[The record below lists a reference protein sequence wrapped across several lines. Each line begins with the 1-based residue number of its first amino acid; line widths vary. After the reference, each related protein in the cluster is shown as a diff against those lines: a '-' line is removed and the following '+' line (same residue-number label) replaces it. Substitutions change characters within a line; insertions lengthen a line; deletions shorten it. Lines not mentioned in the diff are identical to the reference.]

1 MQRTLEPWER
11 FGAGLLQVQALL
23 RRLGGVVPRDFAGL
37 VIEDAEV
44 DRLLTTLPGL
54 DLPEEDET
62 AEAEERVAPRLEELR
77 LEFHDSL
84 EGAATPFVTIARNA
98 RLTLDEAEVLAF
110 LAATESEPAR
120 QRLLAYAQDHA
131 SATRPWLGTLD
142 TVFPAPHLGVRAL
155 APGARL
161 VSTGLISVDA
171 DGAWAGRPV
180 ALHDRVSWAL
190 RSADTTDPA
199 LPPRAHIECPTEAT
213 GEGAMFTIVSGGD
226 RASRLRVAYRST
238 AARRFLVTAPPEAKE
253 AWQAIVREATVT
265 GLGVVLDVDGAL
277 PPDAASWIERT
288 PHLAWAL
295 ISEHEIALEAMPQR
309 PWSEYHVDD
318 SRADADDWR
327 AALDR
332 EPSAGHR
339 LDREQLRLVS
349 RAVEGL
355 DGDLDAGIRRLAS
368 GHLDSLAVR
377 IKPQR
382 NWDDLVLPPHQAQ
395 QLDELVAR
403 FKHRGRVYDD
413 WGFRPQPSAG
423 IVALFSGQSGTG
435 KTLAAEVIAFALG
448 LDLYKVDLSTVVSK
462 YIGETEKN
470 LESIFTAAAAANLVL
485 FFDEADAI
493 FGKRS
498 EVSDAHDRYANIEV
512 AYLLQR
518 LERYDGLVVLATNLQ
533 GNIDQAFLRRI
544 HVAVDFPVPDEA
556 ERKRIW
562 VHAFPKEAPRETVD
576 FDFLAKQFKVTGGVI
591 RNAALA
597 AGFFAA
603 EAQTSVTMDL
613 VLRGV
618 AREFEKMGRLRSE
631 FAAYLGPSAGGSA
644 SGAPNGVANGTTN
657 GAANGVV
664 NGAGDA
670 APAR

>member
-11 FGAGLLQVQALL
+11 FGTGLLQVEALM

-54 DLPEEDET
+54 DLPEDD
-62 AEAEERVAPRLEELR
+62 ANSIDAADRVAPRLAELR
-77 LEFHDSL
+77 AEFEASL
-84 EGAATPFVTIARNA
+84 AGPSTPFIAITHHA
-98 RLTLDEAEVLAF
+98 GLHPEEAEVLAF
-110 LAATESEPAR
+110 LAAIEGEPAR
-120 QRLLAYAQDHA
+120 QRLLAYVQDHA
-131 SATRPWLGTLD
+131 SATRPWLGTID
-142 TVFPAPHLGVRAL
+142 TIFPAPHVGVRAL
-155 APGARL
+155 APGTRL
-161 VSTGLISVDA
+161 VTAGLVTVDA
-171 DGAWAGRPV
+171 EGAWAARSV

-190 RSADTTDPA
+190 RRAETRDPA
-199 LPPRAHIECPTEAT
+199 LPPRARIECPADAT
-213 GEGAMFTIVSGGD
+213 GTGAMFTVVSGGD
-226 RASRLRVAYRST
+226 RASRLRTAYRST
-238 AARRFLVTAPPEAKE
+238 AARGFLVTAPPDSKDG
-253 AWQAIVREATVT
+253 WQALVREATIE
-265 GLGVVLDVDGAL
+265 GLGVVLDLDGAL
-277 PPDAASWIERT
+277 PSEAASWIERT
-288 PHLAWAL
+288 PHLAWAVV
-295 ISEHEIALEAMPQR
+295 SKHEIALEAMPDRQ
-309 PWSEYHVDD
+309 WVEHHVD
-318 SRADADDWR
+318 SPRADAEDWR
-327 AALDR
+327 RMLDR

-349 RAVEGL
+349 RAVHGL
-355 DGDLDAGIRRLAS
+355 DGDLDAAIRRLAS

-377 IKPQR
+377 IKPAR
-382 NWDDLVLPPHQAQ
+382 SWDDLVLPAHQQQ
-395 QLDELVAR
+395 QLEELVAR

-413 WGFRPQPSAG
+413 WGYRPLPSAG

-435 KTLAAEVIAFALG
+435 KTLAAEVIAHALG

-544 HVAVDFPVPDEA
+544 HVAVDFPVPDET

-562 VHAFPKEAPRETVD
+562 AHAFPAEAPTEPLD
-576 FDFLAKQFKVTGGVI
+576 FDFLARQFKVTGGVI

-603 EAQTSVTMDL
+603 EAQSPVTMEL

-631 FAAYLGPSAGGSA
+631 FAAYLGPAAGA
-644 SGAPNGVANGTTN
+644 S
-657 GAANGVV
+657 

-670 APAR
+670 ASAR

>member
-11 FGAGLLQVQALL
+11 FGTGLLQVEALM

-44 DRLLTTLPGL
+44 DRLLSTLPGL
-54 DLPEEDET
+54 DIPADDADSLD
-62 AEAEERVAPRLEELR
+62 AAARVAPRLAELR
-77 LEFHDSL
+77 SEFAASL
-84 EGAATPFVTIARNA
+84 AGPRTPFVAMVERA
-98 RLTLDEAEVLAF
+98 HLDLEEAEVLAL
-110 LAATESEPAR
+110 LAAIEGEPAR
-120 QRLLAYAQDHA
+120 QRLLAYVQDHVG
-131 SATRPWLGTLD
+131 ATRPWLGTIDAL
-142 TVFPAPHLGVRAL
+142 FPPPHAGVRAL

-161 VSTGLISVDA
+161 IAAGLVTVDA
-171 DGAWAGRPV
+171 EGAWASRPV

-190 RSADTTDPA
+190 RGAETRDPA
-199 LPPRAHIECPTEAT
+199 LPPRARFECPAEAT
-213 GEGAMFTIVSGGD
+213 GTGAMFSIVSGGD

-238 AARRFLVTAPPEAKE
+238 AARSFLVTTPPETRD
-253 AWQAIVREATVT
+253 AWQAIVREATVE
-265 GLGVVLDVDGAL
+265 GLGVILDIEGAL
-277 PPDAASWIERT
+277 PSDAASWIERT
-288 PHLAWAL
+288 PHLPWAVV
-295 ISEHEIALEAMPQR
+295 SQHEIALEAMPQR
-309 PWSEYHVDD
+309 QWVEHHVD
-318 SRADADDWR
+318 SARADAEDWR
-327 AALDR
+327 TMLDR
-332 EPSAGHR
+332 EPSTGHR

-349 RAVEGL
+349 RAVQGL
-355 DGDLDAGIRRLAS
+355 DGDLDAAIRRLAS

-377 IKPQR
+377 IKPAR
-382 NWDDLVLPPHQAQ
+382 NWDDLVLPAHQAQ
-395 QLDELVAR
+395 QLTELVAR
-403 FKHRGRVYDD
+403 FKHRGRVYDE
-413 WGFRPQPSAG
+413 WGYRPLPSAG

-435 KTLAAEVIAFALG
+435 KTLAAEVIAHALG

-556 ERKRIW
+556 ERRRIW
-562 VHAFPKEAPRETVD
+562 AHAFPAEAPTEPLD
-576 FDFLAKQFKVTGGVI
+576 FDFLARQFKVTGGVI

-603 EAQTSVTMDL
+603 EEQMPITMEL

-631 FAAYLGPSAGGSA
+631 FAAYLGPVAGA
-644 SGAPNGVANGTTN
+644 S
-657 GAANGVV
+657 

-670 APAR
+670 ASAR

>member
-1 MQRTLEPWER
+1 MATRTGDGMPRTLEPWER
-11 FGAGLLQVQALL
+11 LGAALLQVEALL

-44 DRLLTTLPGL
+44 DRLLTSLPGL
-54 DLPEEDET
+54 DLPEDDNT
-62 AEAEERVAPRLEELR
+62 AEAIDRVAPRLEELR
-77 LEFHDSL
+77 AEFHDSL
-84 EGAATPFVTIARNA
+84 EGPPTPFVAIAA
-98 RLTLDEAEVLAF
+98 HAHLSPDEAEVLAF
-110 LAATESEPAR
+110 LAAIEAEPAR
-120 QRLLAYAQDHA
+120 QRLLAYAQDHV
-131 SATRPWLGTLD
+131 SATRPWLGTID
-142 TVFPAPHLGVRAL
+142 AVFPMPHLGVRAL
-155 APGARL
+155 APGMRL
-161 VSTGLISVDA
+161 VSAGLVGVDSE
-171 DGAWAGRPV
+171 GAWATRPV

-190 RSADTTDPA
+190 RSADTADPA
-199 LPPRAHIECPTEAT
+199 LPPRARIECPADAT
-213 GEGAMFTIVSGGD
+213 GTGSMFTIVSGGD
-226 RASRLRVAYRST
+226 RASRLRTAYRTT
-238 AARRFLVTAPPEAKE
+238 AARRFLTTAPPEGKE
-253 AWQAIVREATVT
+253 AWQAIVREATVA
-265 GLGVVLDVDGAL
+265 GLGIVLDLEGTL
-277 PPDAASWIERT
+277 PPDAAAWIERT

-295 ISEHEIALEAMPQR
+295 ISQHEIALEAMPQR
-309 PWSEYHVDD
+309 PWAEHHVDD
-318 SRADADDWR
+318 SRADAQDWR
-327 AALDR
+327 VALDR
-332 EPSAGHR
+332 EPSEGHR

-355 DGDLDAGIRRLAS
+355 GGDLDAAIRRLAS
-368 GHLDSLAVR
+368 GHLDALAVR
-377 IKPQR
+377 IKPAR
-382 NWDDLVLPPHQAQ
+382 GWDDLVLPPHQAQ
-395 QLDELVAR
+395 QLEELVAR

-413 WGFRPQPSAG
+413 WGYRPIPSAG

-435 KTLAAEVIAFALG
+435 KTLAAEVIAHSLG

-556 ERKRIW
+556 ERRRIW
-562 VHAFPKEAPRETVD
+562 AHAFPKEAPRGPLD
-576 FDFLAKQFKVTGGVI
+576 IDFLAKQFKVTGGVI

-603 EAQTSVTMDL
+603 EADTPVTMEL

-631 FAAYLGPSAGGSA
+631 FAAYLGPVGGA
-644 SGAPNGVANGTTN
+644 TD
-657 GAANGVV
+657 
-664 NGAGDA
+664 GAGDA
-670 APAR
+670 ASAR